1 MFAGIRPYVVASAA
15 MAGAGVI
22 AVTPIAPPPASIPVA
37 SPAVQLT
44 SVPSPLQLYP
54 QVLVQSLTNA
64 GALLGQYFADP
75 FPIISA
81 TLENQASAFAD
92 AVAALKS
99 ADYEQFFAAASD
111 IVLQPFKS
119 ADAALSTL
127 GAILAQPFA
136 IEGFTLV
143 AISPVLAGIAATGK
157 AIVEVIE
164 AITQL
169 DLIGA
174 VNAVI
179 NIPARIVDGFLNGVA
194 DVPFGIL
201 QNLPG
206 LLTPSEPEVFTPP
219 GPISIGIGLDQDMG
233 AAIPP
238 RTSAT
243 PIAETPDPD
252 AAAVTLTVDASETG
266 DPQPDL
272 AASDA
277 IEKSDAT
284 DDSEMAAD
292 EATEEAGADAADDS
306 TKQDIDDG
314 TAADPDTADQPQDH
328 TDNDTEDATTREK
341 AADADAGSNENDST
355 STKPAA

>member
-15 MAGAGVI
+15 MAGASVI
-22 AVTPIAPPPASIPVA
+22 AVTPVAPPPASITVA
-37 SPAVQLT
+37 GPAVQLT

-54 QVLVQSLTNA
+54 QVFVRSLTNA
-64 GALLGQYFADP
+64 GALLGEYFADP

-81 TLENQASAFAD
+81 TLENQASALAD
-92 AVAALKS
+92 AIAALKS
-99 ADYEQFFAAASD
+99 GDYEQFSDDFRD
-111 IVLQPFKS
+111 IVLQPFNS
-119 ADAALSTL
+119 ADAALSHL

-136 IEGFTLV
+136 IEGFALV
-143 AISPVLAGIAATGK
+143 AISPVLAGVAATGK
-157 AIVEVIE
+157 AILEVID

-179 NIPARIVDGFLNGVA
+179 NIPARIIDGFLNGVA

-206 LLTPSEPEVFTPP
+206 LLTPSDPEVFTPP

-243 PIAETPDPD
+243 PITETPDPD
-252 AAAVTLTVDASETG
+252 AAAFTLTVDTSPTG
-266 DPQPDL
+266 DPKPDVV
-272 AASDA
+272 ASDA
-277 IEKSDAT
+277 VQTS
-284 DDSEMAAD
+284 
-292 EATEEAGADAADDS
+292 DAADDS
-306 TKQDIDDG
+306 EVVADDVAEETGEDAADDNTEQDIDDD
-314 TAADPDTADQPQDH
+314 TAADPDTADQPQDR
-328 TDNDTEDATTREK
+328 TDNDTDK
-341 AADADAGSNENDST
+341 AADAGSNEDDST
-355 STKPAA
+355 SATPAA